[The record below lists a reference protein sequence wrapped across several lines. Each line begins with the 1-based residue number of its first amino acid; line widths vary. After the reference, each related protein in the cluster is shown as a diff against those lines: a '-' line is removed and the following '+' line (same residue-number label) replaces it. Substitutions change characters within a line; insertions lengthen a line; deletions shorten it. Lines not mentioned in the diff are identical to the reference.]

1 MFASCKQSR
10 YSEALS
16 PQDALKA
23 LTVAEGYK
31 VELFASEPYVFDPV
45 TMEFD
50 ENGNCYVALMPDA
63 PYTPKPGEEKGEIR
77 VLFDMDNDGIVDSSV
92 VFADKLS
99 EATSLL
105 PWKGGLLVT
114 AAPDILYLKD
124 TNGDFKADIR
134 ERLFT
139 GFFKDNYETQISN
152 LQFSVDNW
160 IYANNRGQDGD
171 ITYVAGSDNNSL
183 NVKGGDFRFRLD
195 RNLFENETGPGQ
207 FGQDIDFYG
216 NRFITENSIPI
227 QQMLIAWRYTHRHPY
242 MPSTRSMKN
251 IATYSDS
258 MYQVSETPYWR
269 AERTKKR
276 NKEFQEKKLNRIE
289 YERGKF
295 TGSSGGTFYVGD
307 KMPELYG
314 NFFIGEV
321 AGNLAHRS
329 VLEAPQD
336 SSYFIA
342 KRAPAEQSSEFI
354 YSKDTWFR
362 PVNYTTAPDG
372 YFYMLDFYRQ
382 HIETPVS
389 IPEELQKDMD
399 FMKGSDKG
407 RIYRIMPVN
416 ATYQFKK
423 TNLGKMSSVE
433 LAGLLSHS
441 NEWYAITA
449 HRLLV
454 ERQDQAVIPA
464 IQSILN
470 HSTSDKA
477 RLHALYVLEALNA
490 LNTTIVKKAMQDAS
504 PGVRYNAAIL
514 AERFPDCYT
523 DLVLLSKDPVA
534 KVVLQTT
541 LSLGEFRN
549 NNNQSVFIDVLSRY
563 GHDRSFQMAVLS
575 TDAGSSPSFLKAY
588 LQSPRGSD
596 TSKPA
601 NDFVQDLSYI
611 VGSRFDKGQ
620 VKTLLELSNT
630 TLAAHKK
637 GFLLRGLRRG
647 LESSINADS
656 VLKVKA
662 KGWSSLEQQALADS
676 LFHHFK

>member
-171 ITYVAGSDNNSL
+171 ITYVAGSNNNSL